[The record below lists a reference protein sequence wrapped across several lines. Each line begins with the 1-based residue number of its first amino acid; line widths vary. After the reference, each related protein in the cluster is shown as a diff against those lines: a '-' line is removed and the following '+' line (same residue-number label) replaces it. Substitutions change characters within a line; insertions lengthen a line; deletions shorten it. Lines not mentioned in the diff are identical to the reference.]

1 MTTNKFSL
9 KSRIRSFKFAFNGLR
24 LLIQNEHNARI
35 HLLGAIV
42 AIGMGFLLKI
52 NLSEWSI
59 LVIVIGLVFL
69 TELFNTSLETLSD
82 LIDSESNKRI
92 KYAKDY
98 AAAAVLISAI
108 IAIITGGIIFIPKI
122 PGLFK

>member
-9 KSRIRSFKFAFNGLR
+9 RSRIGSFKFAFNGLR

-35 HLLGAIV
+35 HFLAAIV
-42 AIGMGFLLKI
+42 AIGIGLLLKI
-52 NLSEWSI
+52 SLSEWSI
-59 LVIVIGLVFL
+59 LVIVIGVVFL
-69 TELFNTSLETLSD
+69 SELFNTSIETLSD
-82 LIDSESNKRI
+82 LIDSKHNERI

-108 IAIITGGIIFIPKI
+108 MAIVTGGIIFIPKI